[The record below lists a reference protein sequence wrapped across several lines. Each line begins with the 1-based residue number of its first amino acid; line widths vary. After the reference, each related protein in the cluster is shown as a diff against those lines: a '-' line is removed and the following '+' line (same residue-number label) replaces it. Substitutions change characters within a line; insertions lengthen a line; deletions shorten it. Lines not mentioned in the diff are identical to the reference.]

1 MKPAGSG
8 YEQGLAGNDRQ
19 RSSRHHSPAES
30 VRNAGK
36 GRGRGCPRPEGA
48 PTAAAPQFCSCEQKS
63 SHFCRGCTQRLATGR
78 PQTTPG
84 LRGSA
89 AGGAVDFARP
99 RKCWHCLGV
108 PGGEAGSFA
117 PEFAALPRGHSIA
130 KGPQQLLGEILGEQG
145 DGSSRSHS
153 QEDALYC
160 C

>member
-1 MKPAGSG
+1 M
-8 YEQGLAGNDRQ
+8 
-19 RSSRHHSPAES
+19 
-30 VRNAGK
+30 
-36 GRGRGCPRPEGA
+36 
-48 PTAAAPQFCSCEQKS
+48 
-63 SHFCRGCTQRLATGR
+63 
-78 PQTTPG
+78 
-84 LRGSA
+84 
-89 AGGAVDFARP
+89 DFARP

-130 KGPQQLLGEILGEQG
+130 KGLQQLLGETLGEQG